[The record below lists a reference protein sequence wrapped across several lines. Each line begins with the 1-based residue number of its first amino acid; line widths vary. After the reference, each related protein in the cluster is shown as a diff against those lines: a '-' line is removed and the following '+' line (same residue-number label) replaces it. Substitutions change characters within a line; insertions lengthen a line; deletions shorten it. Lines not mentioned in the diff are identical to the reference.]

1 MDKKGV
7 PFHWSVA
14 CEEAFKKLKV
24 MFTSVLILQHFDPEL
39 ETIVETDVSDHV
51 DVGVFSQQGT
61 DGIVRL
67 VAYYSRKHS
76 AQECNYEIYDKELLA
91 VVRAFKEWRPELE
104 GTAFP
109 ITVITDH
116 RNLEYFMSMKLL
128 S

>member
-1 MDKKGV
+1 
-7 PFHWSVA
+7 
-14 CEEAFKKLKV
+14 
-24 MFTSVLILQHFDPEL
+24 MFMSVLILQHFDPEL

-51 DVGVFSQQGT
+51 DAGVLSQQGT

-76 AQECNYEIYDKELLA
+76 SQECNYEIYNKELLA
-91 VVRAFKEWRPELE
+91 VVRAFEEWRPELE

-109 ITVITDH
+109 ITVITDY
-116 RNLEYFMSMKLL
+116 RNLEYFISMKLL